1 MKKKL
6 KRCLAHVIVFAVL
19 CSMAEA
25 ASVDVKAAEIP
36 TVYPY
41 RYSIRNFLSDYQY
54 VAKGDLNLKNH
65 TVGGVVSGGDLTLG
79 HFGEAMIMP
88 SYGDHI
94 VKTGNLNATKYDGV
108 PQEAVSNTVYYNTM
122 AHNAIPDYLQSNFVK
137 GEFVKVNEAFAS
149 LYSESDQ
156 LAQGAGGM
164 YHKSGNTLNIDLSK
178 ADSYRIP
185 AEALEKNGT
194 TTVNLIGVD
203 SVDEFTDREYSISFT
218 GIHDSSLYL
227 DYVWGSNRGYD
238 YYIHITFNGKKFEQ
252 EMKKI
257 RVNNY
262 AGGQFVNSGMKFITN
277 LPDARG
283 TVVANGLSGHL
294 VAPRSELTVTG
305 GGFEGGIIAGSIS
318 GDAEGHFYPYYKIGE
333 GRPDDGGIVYP
344 EKIGGKIIISKRE
357 CTALKS
363 ELEYRYAVK
372 PGTKAYL
379 EALDTKD
386 TISYYIDTN
395 GGSVALTAAELDQ
408 KMFTPY
414 DPANPPVL
422 TGDKIVVYEKVT
434 DDKDENRYV
443 YVNSEVFIVKTPNQI
458 VETTVD
464 KPAVYVGE
472 EIQINTI
479 LDQDH
484 DHLIVSDENADFQW
498 QYYDETENRWKD
510 IEGEN
515 QPEFRPDETLE
526 GKRIQCVVEGKN
538 GYTGTVSDES
548 IVKALPPVVTEF
560 SETTITIEAEEGFEY
575 EIRDKE
581 GRPVVPWVQ
590 DGGTGDGDPDSGKI
604 TFEGLTP
611 STEYDLVKRK
621 KDVGE
626 TESFPS
632 IQSTIISIIKAD
644 LNVETAR
651 PGETVTVKQIIDVN
665 QASVPVDKENAAYQ
679 WQVKDETGEWKDI
692 AGATDSS
699 FVPDASYDGRDIRC
713 KVTGI
718 WQYVGEAYAQGSVK
732 QAAEPGTTPGGS
744 TTPGITAT
752 PASGVPVAGVTPAPT
767 GSVTGKPKP
776 KKGDPSGDGQPVRKG
791 SVELKIPTIVMKK
804 VMGPKMKFR
813 IKLLNHQ
820 KGKIK
825 FSSSNKKIATID
837 KTGLVKTKKKT
848 GKCTLVINVSKG
860 KHKIQYIVNLVVRKS
875 CKKNYSLYK
884 YKTTYKYPSVSL
896 YKLVPKGKTY
906 KIKLKHLSKNAKVV
920 YKSNKNAIASVTKKG
935 KVISHKN
942 GRADITVTVE
952 QNGVTY
958 KYFVVVRVTQQG
970 VESNTSYLKVIR

>member
-1 MKKKL
+1 MKKRV
-6 KRCLAHVIVFAVL
+6 KRFLAHVMVFAIL
-19 CSMAEA
+19 CSMAEVA
-25 ASVDVKAAEIP
+25 VVDVKAAETL

-41 RYSIRNFLSDYQY
+41 CYSIRNFLSDYQY

-65 TVGGVVSGGDLTLG
+65 TVGGVVSGGNLTLG
-79 HFGEAMIMP
+79 HFGEGMVMP
-88 SYGDHI
+88 GYANHI
-94 VKTGNLNATKYDGV
+94 VKTGNLNTTKYDGV
-108 PQEAVSNTVYYNTM
+108 PQEAVTNTVYYNTM
-122 AHNAIPDYLQSNFVK
+122 AQNAIPDYLQGNFVK
-137 GEFVKVNEAFAS
+137 GEFVKINEAFAT
-149 LYSESDQ
+149 LYNEADQ
-156 LAQGAGGM
+156 LAQAAQGI
-164 YHKSGNTLNIDLSK
+164 YYKSGNTLNIDLSK

-203 SVDEFTDREYSISFT
+203 SVDEFTDKEYSISFT

-227 DYVWGSNRGYD
+227 DYVWGTNRGYD
-238 YYIHITFNGKKFEQ
+238 YYVHITFNGKKFEQ

-257 RVNNY
+257 SVNNY
-262 AGGQFVNSGMKFITN
+262 AAGQFVNSGMKFITN

-294 VAPRSELTVTG
+294 VAPHSELTVTG
-305 GGFEGGIIAGSIS
+305 GGFEGGIIAGSVS
-318 GDAEGHFYPYYKIGE
+318 GDVEGHFYPYYKIGE
-333 GRPDDGGIVYP
+333 SRPDDGGIVYP
-344 EKIGGKIIISKRE
+344 ERIGGKIIISKRE

-372 PGTKAYL
+372 PGTRAYL

-386 TISYYIDTN
+386 AISYYIDTN
-395 GGSVALTAAELDQ
+395 GGNVSLTAAELDQ
-408 KMFTPY
+408 KTFTPY
-414 DPANPPVL
+414 DPVNPPVL

-434 DDKDENRYV
+434 DDRDENRYI
-443 YVNSEVFIVKTPNQI
+443 YVNSEVFIVKTPSQI
-458 VETTVD
+458 IETTVD

-472 EIQINTI
+472 GIRINTI
-479 LDQDH
+479 LDQDR
-484 DHLIVSDENADFQW
+484 DRLIVSDENADFQW
-498 QYYDETENRWKD
+498 QYYDEVENRWKD
-510 IEGEN
+510 IEGKN

-548 IVKALPPVVTEF
+548 IVKALPPSVTEF

-590 DGGTGDGDPDSGKI
+590 DGGTVDGNPNPGKI
-604 TFEGLTP
+604 TFEGLAP

-621 KDVGE
+621 KDVSE
-626 TESFPS
+626 TESFS
-632 IQSTIISIIKAD
+632 THQSTIISIIKAD
-644 LNVETAR
+644 LNLETAR
-651 PGETVTVKQIIDVN
+651 PGETVMVKQITDVN
-665 QASVPVDKENAAYQ
+665 QASVPVDQKNATYQ

-692 AGATDSS
+692 AGATQSS

-732 QAAEPGTTPGGS
+732 QAAEPGTTPEGGS
-744 TTPGITAT
+744 MPGMTAA
-752 PASGVPVAGVTPAPT
+752 PAASAAPVPA
-767 GSVTGKPKP
+767 GSVTAKPKP
-776 KKGDPSGDGQPVRKG
+776 KTGDSSGDGEPVRKG

-837 KTGLVKTKKKT
+837 KTGLVKTKNKT

-860 KHKIQYIVNLVVRKS
+860 NHKIQYIVNLVVRKS

-884 YKTTYKYPSVSL
+884 YNTAYKYPSVSL

-906 KIKLKHLSKNAKVV
+906 KIKLRHLSKNAKVV
-920 YKSNKNAIASVTKKG
+920 YKSNKNKIASVTKKG